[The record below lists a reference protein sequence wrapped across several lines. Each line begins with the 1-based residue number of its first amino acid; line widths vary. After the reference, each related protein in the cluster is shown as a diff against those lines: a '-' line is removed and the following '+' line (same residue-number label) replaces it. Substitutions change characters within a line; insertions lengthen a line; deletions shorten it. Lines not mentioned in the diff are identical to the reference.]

1 MRNRRRTKERSF
13 GCVPS
18 KIMTARFLRS
28 WWEEGRGGEEVVTN
42 PGSYH
47 VLSTRAAPSEGT
59 TPREREREG
68 GPLSQPSQIRRR
80 ILTRPA
86 PRCPFCSRARG
97 TESTARYRCLRS
109 GGRHC
114 PTTETTYAS
123 HASTEQQRDE
133 TRREERRMCTS
144 VPLTNRSTRESIL
157 MYLTNYLW
165 IHLFVYLAK
174 NMLRIT
180 YWLDCVYIFFWN
192 CELRFYFYNFSSEVI
207 RGLVFVQISIKV
219 LFLNNEWIVGD
230 SCSIKD
236 FIRGF
241 RDGSIYLF

>member
-1 MRNRRRTKERSF
+1 MGKRWSRIPVRITF
-13 GCVPS
+13 YLPGPPL
-18 KIMTARFLRS
+18 LRAQHR
-28 WWEEGRGGEEVVTN
+28 E
-42 PGSYH
+42 
-47 VLSTRAAPSEGT
+47 
-59 TPREREREG
+59 REREREG

-157 MYLTNYLW
+157 MYLTNYL
-165 IHLFVYLAK
+165 
-174 NMLRIT
+174 
-180 YWLDCVYIFFWN
+180 
-192 CELRFYFYNFSSEVI
+192 
-207 RGLVFVQISIKV
+207 
-219 LFLNNEWIVGD
+219 
-230 SCSIKD
+230 
-236 FIRGF
+236 
-241 RDGSIYLF
+241 